1 MIQNTARKVTNSI
14 QGFFSKP
21 ETQSQFILPYTRF
34 STSAELKG
42 IAEVLE
48 KLFAKKEAMKKIAD
62 EKGAQ
67 SNEFATFTTLEAILA
82 DTNKAIIEF
91 NQAAIK
97 PDVLANMK
105 DIYELTVK
113 LKPIASVTEEQ
124 QATLNSVTADKL
136 NAKSTAASAALFAA
150 PFIPALL
157 LGPGVFAVALGVGAF
172 VAAKPASDYL
182 IANGLITFDA
192 ESKVLMASY
201 LDLIDKTNK
210 NLEKFLADN
219 NVAVENSNMT
229 PARPA

>member
-1 MIQNTARKVTNSI
+1 MIQNTARKVTTSI
-14 QGFFSKP
+14 QGYFSKP
-21 ETQSQFILPYTRF
+21 VPQEKFIQPFTRF
-34 STSAELKG
+34 AGSAQLIG

-48 KLFAKKEAMKKIAD
+48 KLFAKKEAMKKIGD
-62 EKGAQ
+62 EKGFH
-67 SNEFATFTTLEAILA
+67 SNEYATYTTLQAILT
-82 DTNKAIIEF
+82 DTMNAIVEF
-91 NQAAIK
+91 NQTASK
-97 PDVLANMK
+97 PEELANMK
-105 DIYELTVK
+105 DIYDLTVK
-113 LKPIASVTEEQ
+113 LKPIASVSDEQ
-124 QATLNSVTADKL
+124 QATLNSVTVDKL
-136 NAKSTAASAALFAA
+136 NVKSTAASAALFAA

-157 LGPGVFAVALGVGAF
+157 LGPGFIAVALGVGAF